1 MKKRFSIKHKLFAG
15 FGVVFLAFM
24 VNSFIMI
31 DTSLENKKLN
41 ESITQLYRP
50 STSNLNKLRQV
61 VVDSKM
67 LIKNWVYIDKK
78 SGTPDKLRLRRL
90 HDSVFPAVI
99 GRLDG
104 LADKWDA
111 QQRESF
117 KKLKHAVND
126 TLIPQ
131 HKEVMGKL
139 NNFESYND
147 VNVIFEVEPMV
158 EEGGPIMKV
167 TERILKSLDQLV
179 AVQTT
184 KVERANQQ
192 MNTSFARFPR
202 IVVVISLV
210 VVLVM
215 LLAGYFTNRSITRPV
230 KKGVD
235 FARSIEAGDLTARVN
250 ISQNDEIGDLSE
262 SLENMAGKL
271 NKMVAGISESADNL
285 EKASKEINK
294 KSNDLSN
301 GANNQAESSQEV
313 ASSMEEMA
321 SNIQQNSDNSK
332 ATEKISQETAQ
343 KSEEIGKAANE
354 SLSSIHNIADKIT
367 VISDIAFQTNILA
380 LNAAVEAS
388 RAGEYGKGF
397 SVVASEVKKLA
408 ERSKAAADEIHEYT
422 QTGVSTTEKAQQ
434 MITKVVPDIEKTS
447 RLVQEI
453 SAASHEQ
460 NEGANQV
467 NQALQSLNQITQEN
481 LGLFEELRNNASNL
495 SQQAGVLKNIT
506 SYFTTRNP

>member
-1 MKKRFSIKHKLFAG
+1 
-15 FGVVFLAFM
+15 
-24 VNSFIMI
+24 
-31 DTSLENKKLN
+31 
-41 ESITQLYRP
+41 
-50 STSNLNKLRQV
+50 
-61 VVDSKM
+61 
-67 LIKNWVYIDKK
+67 
-78 SGTPDKLRLRRL
+78 
-90 HDSVFPAVI
+90 
-99 GRLDG
+99 
-104 LADKWDA
+104 
-111 QQRESF
+111 
-117 KKLKHAVND
+117 
-126 TLIPQ
+126 
-131 HKEVMGKL
+131 
-139 NNFESYND
+139 
-147 VNVIFEVEPMV
+147 
-158 EEGGPIMKV
+158 
-167 TERILKSLDQLV
+167 
-179 AVQTT
+179 
-184 KVERANQQ
+184 
-192 MNTSFARFPR
+192 
-202 IVVVISLV
+202 
-210 VVLVM
+210 
-215 LLAGYFTNRSITRPV
+215 
-230 KKGVD
+230 
-235 FARSIEAGDLTARVN
+235 
-250 ISQNDEIGDLSE
+250 
-262 SLENMAGKL
+262 MAGKL
-271 NKMVAGISESADNL
+271 NEMVAGISESADNL
-285 EKASKEINK
+285 EKASKEINN
-294 KSNDLSN
+294 KSNNLSN

-422 QTGVSTTEKAQQ
+422 QAGVSTTEKAQQ

-481 LGLFEELRNNASNL
+481 LGLFEDLRNNASNL

-506 SYFTTRNP
+506 SYFTTRSQ

>member
-1 MKKRFSIKHKLFAG
+1 
-15 FGVVFLAFM
+15 
-24 VNSFIMI
+24 
-31 DTSLENKKLN
+31 
-41 ESITQLYRP
+41 
-50 STSNLNKLRQV
+50 
-61 VVDSKM
+61 
-67 LIKNWVYIDKK
+67 
-78 SGTPDKLRLRRL
+78 
-90 HDSVFPAVI
+90 
-99 GRLDG
+99 
-104 LADKWDA
+104 
-111 QQRESF
+111 
-117 KKLKHAVND
+117 
-126 TLIPQ
+126 
-131 HKEVMGKL
+131 
-139 NNFESYND
+139 
-147 VNVIFEVEPMV
+147 
-158 EEGGPIMKV
+158 
-167 TERILKSLDQLV
+167 
-179 AVQTT
+179 
-184 KVERANQQ
+184 
-192 MNTSFARFPR
+192 
-202 IVVVISLV
+202 
-210 VVLVM
+210 M

-250 ISQNDEIGDLSE
+250 IRQNDEIGDLAE

-271 NKMVAGISESADNL
+271 NEMVAGISESADNL
-285 EKASKEINK
+285 EKASKEINN
-294 KSNDLSN
+294 KSNNLSN

-422 QTGVSTTEKAQQ
+422 QAGVSTTEKAQQ

-481 LGLFEELRNNASNL
+481 LGLFEDLRNNASNL

-506 SYFTTRNP
+506 SYFTTRSQ